1 MLSESSIIT
10 SLAVPDCSVLVCAA
24 MAHKY
29 NTHIFLWCL
38 SFPPMCVE
46 ELVLELLC
54 FDQIATLGLDNLA
67 VSHPS
72 LKNTGRK
79 KRLVTVKPRS

>member
-1 MLSESSIIT
+1 MLSENSIIT

-24 MAHKY
+24 MAHRY
-29 NTHIFLWCL
+29 NIHISPWCL
-38 SFPPMCVE
+38 SFPPPQMCVE

-72 LKNTGRK
+72 LKNT
-79 KRLVTVKPRS
+79 

>member
-1 MLSESSIIT
+1 M
-10 SLAVPDCSVLVCAA
+10 
-24 MAHKY
+24 Y
-29 NTHIFLWCL
+29 
-38 SFPPMCVE
+38 VE

-79 KRLVTVKPRS
+79 KPGDSEAQVLM